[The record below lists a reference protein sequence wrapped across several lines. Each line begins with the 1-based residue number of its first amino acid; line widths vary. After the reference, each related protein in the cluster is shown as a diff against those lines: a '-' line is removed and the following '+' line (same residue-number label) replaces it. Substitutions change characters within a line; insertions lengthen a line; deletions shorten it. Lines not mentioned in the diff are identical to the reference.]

1 MKRILFLCV
10 SMLTAFHLMAGEP
23 ISLKDITNGTFAA
36 KRISGVN
43 PLEGTSE
50 YAQISSDGRQVVK
63 YSFKTGNST
72 GVIFDL
78 ADAKGE
84 QLKSFDDYQISAD
97 GSRLLLQTNTK
108 RIYRR
113 SFTADFYL
121 YDVKTK
127 QLKKLSKEGAEQI
140 PTVSPDGQKVA

>member
-50 YAQISSDGRQVVK
+50 FAQI
-63 YSFKTGNST
+63 
-72 GVIFDL
+72 
-78 ADAKGE
+78 
-84 QLKSFDDYQISAD
+84 
-97 GSRLLLQTNTK
+97 
-108 RIYRR
+108 
-113 SFTADFYL
+113 
-121 YDVKTK
+121 
-127 QLKKLSKEGAEQI
+127 
-140 PTVSPDGQKVA
+140 

>member
-1 MKRILFLCV
+1 MKRILLMCLSV
-10 SMLTAFHLMAGEP
+10 LSALQLTAGEP
-23 ISLKDITNGTFAA
+23 ISLKDITNGAFAT

-63 YSFKTGNST
+63 YSFKTGNAT

-78 ADAKGE
+78 ADAKGV
-84 QLKSFDDYQISAD
+84 QLSSFDDYQISTD
-97 GSRLLLQTNTK
+97 GSRLLLQTNTN

-127 QLKKLSKEGAEQI
+127 KLKKL
-140 PTVSPDGQKVA
+140 

>member
-1 MKRILFLCV
+1 
-10 SMLTAFHLMAGEP
+10 MLTAFHLMAGEP

-72 GVIFDL
+72 GVIFD
-78 ADAKGE
+78 
-84 QLKSFDDYQISAD
+84 
-97 GSRLLLQTNTK
+97 
-108 RIYRR
+108 
-113 SFTADFYL
+113 
-121 YDVKTK
+121 
-127 QLKKLSKEGAEQI
+127 
-140 PTVSPDGQKVA
+140 